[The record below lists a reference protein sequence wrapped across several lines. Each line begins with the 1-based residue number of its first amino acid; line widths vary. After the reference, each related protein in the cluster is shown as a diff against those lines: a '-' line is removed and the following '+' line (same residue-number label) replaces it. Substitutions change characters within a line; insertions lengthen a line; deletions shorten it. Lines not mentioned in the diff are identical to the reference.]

1 MMTPSDKRVAATLKK
16 WLESIDQHLDF
27 VDLSD
32 EEYVN
37 KRNWPPHVRPTKE
50 LLTLARKRLTAL
62 ARKLQNKV
70 KQGDDDFSESLEL
83 MRVLSNMVGRERAE
97 RFVPQIEPDSVIAE
111 AAEKSKGKHPER
123 RDFVRRQELIR
134 LVVSDSVRFLNWGR
148 DWHELAKV
156 ISRLE
161 GRPSEEI
168 TRRILKA
175 NRDMIEK
182 EAMGGV

>member
-1 MMTPSDKRVAATLKK
+1 MTPSDKRVAATLKK
-16 WLESIDQHLDF
+16 WLESIDQHLKY

-32 EEYVN
+32 EEYVS
-37 KRNWPPHVRPTKE
+37 KRNWPPHVRPSKE
-50 LLTLARKRLTAL
+50 LLSLARSRLTAL
-62 ARKLQNKV
+62 AKKLQDKV
-70 KQGDDDFSESLEL
+70 KHDDTDFSESLEL
-83 MRVLSNMVGRERAE
+83 MRVLANMIGRESAE
-97 RFVPQIEPDSVIAE
+97 RFVPLIETDEAIAE
-111 AAEKSKGKHPER
+111 AAEASKRKHPER

-156 ISRLE
+156 ISRLD

-175 NRDMIEK
+175 NREIIEK